1 MVDDD
6 TDLREALEEVLRD
19 AGYTVLG
26 AGNGLQALEVLR
38 KEPVTPSLVLLDMMM
53 PVMDGATF
61 GRQMRQV
68 EAWSDIP
75 VLVFSASANARQV
88 GGGDGRL
95 RLPAQ
100 AGGRGDAPQG
110 RGGQQ
115 GPRSL
120 LTLRACPRG
129 LPCSPC

>member
-1 MVDDD
+1 MVVDDD

-19 AGYTVLG
+19 AGYTVFG

-38 KEPVTPSLVLLDMMM
+38 REPVTPSLVLLDMMM

-68 EAWSDIP
+68 EAWRDIP

-88 GGGDGRL
+88 AEEMGACGYL
-95 RLPAQ
+95 RKPVDVETLLKAV
-100 AGGRGDAPQG
+100 AANKASEAP
-110 RGGQQ
+110 
-115 GPRSL
+115 
-120 LTLRACPRG
+120 
-129 LPCSPC
+129 

>member
-1 MVDDD
+1 MSRPLLVVDDD

-38 KEPVTPSLVLLDMMM
+38 AQSTPPALVLLDMMM

-61 GRQMRQV
+61 GRKMRQV
-68 EAWSDIP
+68 EAWNDIP

-88 GGGDGRL
+88 AEEMGACGYMRKPVDVATL
-95 RLPAQ
+95 LEAV
-100 AGGRGDAPQG
+100 AANKAPE
-110 RGGQQ
+110 
-115 GPRSL
+115 
-120 LTLRACPRG
+120 
-129 LPCSPC
+129 SP

>member
-1 MVDDD
+1 MDDD

-38 KEPVTPSLVLLDMMM
+38 TESILPALVLLDMMM

-61 GRQMRQV
+61 GRQMREV
-68 EAWSDIP
+68 DAWRDIP

-88 GGGDGRL
+88 AEEMGACSYL
-95 RLPAQ
+95 RKPVDVETLLKAV
-100 AGGRGDAPQG
+100 AAHKAPE
-110 RGGQQ
+110 
-115 GPRSL
+115 
-120 LTLRACPRG
+120 AA
-129 LPCSPC
+129 

>member
-1 MVDDD
+1 MLVVDDD

-38 KEPVTPSLVLLDMMM
+38 KEPVPPALVLLDMMM

-68 EAWSDIP
+68 DAWRDIP

-88 GGGDGRL
+88 AEEMGACSYL
-95 RLPAQ
+95 RKPVDVDTLLKAV
-100 AGGRGDAPQG
+100 AAHKAPEA
-110 RGGQQ
+110 
-115 GPRSL
+115 
-120 LTLRACPRG
+120 T
-129 LPCSPC
+129 

>member
-1 MVDDD
+1 VSRPLLVVDDD

-26 AGNGLQALEVLR
+26 AGNGLLALEVLR
-38 KEPVTPSLVLLDMMM
+38 TAERPPALVLLDMMM

-68 EAWSDIP
+68 DAWRDIP

-88 GGGDGRL
+88 AEEMNARGYL
-95 RLPAQ
+95 RKPVDVETLLKAVAEHKAP
-100 AGGRGDAPQG
+100 DA
-110 RGGQQ
+110 
-115 GPRSL
+115 
-120 LTLRACPRG
+120 
-129 LPCSPC
+129 

>member
-1 MVDDD
+1 MSRPVLVVDDD

-19 AGYTVLG
+19 AGYTVFG

-38 KEPVTPSLVLLDMMM
+38 REPVPPSLVLLDMMM

-68 EAWSDIP
+68 EAWRDIP

-88 GGGDGRL
+88 AEEMGACGYL
-95 RLPAQ
+95 RKPVDVETLLKAV
-100 AGGRGDAPQG
+100 AANKAPE
-110 RGGQQ
+110 
-115 GPRSL
+115 
-120 LTLRACPRG
+120 AA
-129 LPCSPC
+129 